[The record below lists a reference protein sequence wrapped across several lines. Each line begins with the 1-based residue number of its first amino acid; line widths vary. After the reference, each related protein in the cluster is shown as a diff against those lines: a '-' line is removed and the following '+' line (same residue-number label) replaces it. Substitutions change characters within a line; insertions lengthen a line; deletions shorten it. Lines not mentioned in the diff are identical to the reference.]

1 MDFVCFCWR
10 FSEWTCVMDSN
21 KHVHV
26 SGGFSRT
33 FNTAKTWKKISVM
46 VTFVVMFD
54 SISFTFPHV
63 HIIMNACLMCVSSP
77 EFTVIVPQSVTN
89 IPAFFS
95 CRLWIPNPLTL
106 HHQQSPQ
113 VCQRSLE
120 GTNNAWPLYSLA
132 SYKYMYMYSGSI
144 INLQDPRINRVK
156 SFIYDG
162 ERGGGGGGG
171 GMKKVEGGG
180 GGQQMAKIYIRFEG
194 TNWPSK
200 SKAWQIGMYVLGESL
215 YH

>member
-1 MDFVCFCWR
+1 M
-10 FSEWTCVMDSN
+10 
-21 KHVHV
+21 
-26 SGGFSRT
+26 
-33 FNTAKTWKKISVM
+33 KKISVM

-77 EFTVIVPQSVTN
+77 EFTVIMPQSVTN

-120 GTNNAWPLYSLA
+120 STNSAWPLSSLA
-132 SYKYMYMYSGSI
+132 LVTVHVFRFYNKLTGSQ
-144 INLQDPRINRVK
+144 NQQSKKFYLWW
-156 SFIYDG
+156 
-162 ERGGGGGGG
+162 ERGGGGGEK
-171 GMKKVEGGG
+171 KKVEGGE
-180 GGQQMAKIYIRFEG
+180 GGQQMAKIYIWFEG

-200 SKAWQIGMYVLGESL
+200 VRSMTDWYVRFGREPVSL
-215 YH
+215 ASHV